1 MSDAFAFVQITRQDK
16 PCNFFRF
23 TVPWGKC
30 PQLSG
35 EPVTQNP
42 PGQSDG
48 VSSAVRASTRKLFSR
63 WQYDFAPCRFNTED
77 GKGIQITQYDFAT

>member
-1 MSDAFAFVQITRQDK
+1 MSHAFAFIQITRQDK
-16 PCNFFRF
+16 PCNFSGF
-23 TVPWGKC
+23 TVPWGKW
-30 PQLSG
+30 PQLS
-35 EPVTQNP
+35 
-42 PGQSDG
+42 GQSDG